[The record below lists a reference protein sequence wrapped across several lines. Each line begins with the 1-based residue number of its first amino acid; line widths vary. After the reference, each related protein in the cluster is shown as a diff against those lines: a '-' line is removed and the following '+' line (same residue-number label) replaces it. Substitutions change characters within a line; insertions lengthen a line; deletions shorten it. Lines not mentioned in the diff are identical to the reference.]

1 MQELQN
7 GSLLQ
12 NGKYRIVKVL
22 GQGGFGITYEGIQT
36 GLNRRVAIK
45 EFFMK
50 EYCNRDTSTSHIS
63 VGTEG
68 SVDMVNDFR
77 QKFLKE
83 AQLIA
88 SLEDAPHVVRIHDIF
103 EENNTAYYVMEFLGN
118 GSLNSLLKERGAL
131 PEAEAIAYIRQV
143 GEALEFLHN
152 HNTLHLDIKPSNVL
166 LNKKGEVVLI
176 DFGVSKH
183 YDQSGSQTSST
194 PVGLSKGF
202 APSEQYQSGG
212 VQQFT
217 PATDIYSLG
226 ATLYCLL
233 TGQTPPE
240 ASVVFED
247 GLPPRPH
254 YVSESTWQAITK
266 AMEPRRKDRTQS
278 VAQFIA
284 DLGSSTGTAV
294 RQEKQEKP
302 LEVQSVETKVSPQVN
317 HPQQQP
323 VHQKQVQNSD
333 EGTRLSVPNSG
344 AAGFR
349 NLTLAAMF
357 AQLAI
362 ETALYINY
370 FVFINNYRNWYDSS
384 SSLDYA
390 VSEFPTIL
398 IIHITNLLVIYGLMT
413 GYGYLRRDGK
423 ANLLDV
429 FVATPIAFIVWYLTR
444 YHLGDFVLS
453 MLYGTGVIV
462 HTFALLF
469 IFLLM
474 AATIFVLGR
483 HMLKMQPKNDWTQW
497 LSTGVVILVLAS
509 FLWGLVKT
517 IIFDGLT
524 VGLFIYLF
532 IVVILAIVMTFV
544 VAKLR
549 RKFSMPKLE
558 ATKTGNALIWI
569 QAVGVSFI
577 MSALIGFYM
586 FTIYYVSN
594 YFI

>member
-50 EYCNRDTSTSHIS
+50 EYCNRDTTTSHIS

-88 SLEDAPHVVRIHDIF
+88 RLEDAPHVVRIHDIF

-266 AMEPRRKDRTQS
+266 AMEPRRKDRTQT

-284 DLGSSTGTAV
+284 DLGNSTETAV

-302 LEVQSVETKVSPQVN
+302 LEVQSVETKVSPQAS
-317 HPQQQP
+317 HLQQQP

-362 ETALYINY
+362 ETARYINY
-370 FVFINNYRNWYDSS
+370 FVIINNYRNWYDS
-384 SSLDYA
+384 LDYA
-390 VSEFPTIL
+390 VNELPTIL

-444 YHLGDFVLS
+444 YHLGDFVFS
-453 MLYGTGVIV
+453 MLYGTGVIASA
-462 HTFALLF
+462 FALLF

-509 FLWGLVKT
+509 FLWRLVET

>member
-50 EYCNRDTSTSHIS
+50 EYCNRDTTTSHIS

-88 SLEDAPHVVRIHDIF
+88 RLEDAPHVVRIHDIF

-284 DLGSSTGTAV
+284 DLGNNTGTAV

-302 LEVQSVETKVSPQVN
+302 LEVQSVETKVSPQAS
-317 HPQQQP
+317 HLQQQP

-362 ETALYINY
+362 ETARYINY
-370 FVFINNYRNWYDSS
+370 FVIINNYRNWYDS
-384 SSLDYA
+384 LDYA
-390 VSEFPTIL
+390 VNELPTIL

-444 YHLGDFVLS
+444 YHLGDFVFS
-453 MLYGTGVIV
+453 MLYGTGVIASA
-462 HTFALLF
+462 FALLF

-509 FLWGLVKT
+509 FLWRIVET

>member
-22 GQGGFGITYEGIQT
+22 GQGGFGITYEGIHT

-88 SLEDAPHVVRIHDIF
+88 RLEDAPHVVRIHDIF

-294 RQEKQEKP
+294 RQEKPEKQEKP
-302 LEVQSVETKVSPQVN
+302 LEVQSVETKVSPQAN
-317 HPQQQP
+317 HPQQQ
-323 VHQKQVQNSD
+323 KVQNSNQ
-333 EGTRLSVPNSG
+333 ETLISVPNSG
-344 AAGFR
+344 NDGFR
-349 NLTLAAMF
+349 NLALAA
-357 AQLAI
+357 ALVPVGI
-362 ETALYINY
+362 EFALYLNFGWFFPEDYNKWDNY
-370 FVFINNYRNWYDSS
+370 FRYVIPDIFTVLTIEFIN
-384 SSLDYA
+384 
-390 VSEFPTIL
+390 I
-398 IIHITNLLVIYGLMT
+398 LVIYGLLK
-413 GYGYLRRDGK
+413 GYGLLRRNGK
-423 ANLLDV
+423 ANILDV
-429 FVATPIAFIVWYLTR
+429 FAATAIAFFMWNLTR
-444 YHLGDFVLS
+444 YHIGYFVFNLV
-453 MLYGTGVIV
+453 YDANVIAGT
-462 HTFALLF
+462 F
-469 IFLLM
+469 ILTCAFLLL
-474 AATIFVLGR
+474 ATTVFVIGR
-483 HMLKMQPKNDWTQW
+483 HLLKLQPQSDWTQW
-497 LSTGVVILVLAS
+497 IPTGVVIGVIVS
-509 FLWGLVKT
+509 FLWGISKP
-517 IIFDGLT
+517 IIYDGIYPA
-524 VGLFIYLF
+524 LFIYLF
-532 IVVILAIVMTFV
+532 IVVILTIVMT
-544 VAKLR
+544 VAIAMLG
-549 RKFSMPKLE
+549 RKSSMPKME

-569 QAVGVSFI
+569 QSVGVSI
-577 MSALIGFYM
+577 MMSAFIGFYM
-586 FTIYYVSN
+586 FGIYYVFY
-594 YFI
+594 YFT

>member
-266 AMEPRRKDRTQS
+266 AMEPRRKDRTQT

-284 DLGSSTGTAV
+284 DLGSSTGIAV
-294 RQEKQEKP
+294 RQEKPEKQEKP
-302 LEVQSVETKVSPQVN
+302 LEVQSVETKVSPQAN
-317 HPQQQP
+317 HPQQQ
-323 VHQKQVQNSD
+323 KVQNSD
-333 EGTRLSVPNSG
+333 QETRISVPNSG
-344 AAGFR
+344 NDGFR
-349 NLTLAAMF
+349 NLALAAALMPVG
-357 AQLAI
+357 I
-362 ETALYINY
+362 EYALYLSPEW
-370 FVFINNYRNWYDSS
+370 FLSEELWYDYFENVIPNM
-384 SSLDYA
+384 LA
-390 VSEFPTIL
+390 VL
-398 IIHITNLLVIYGLMT
+398 IVQFISIFVIYGIMT
-413 GYGYLRRDGK
+413 GYGFLRRGGK

-429 FVATPIAFIVWYLTR
+429 FVAIPITFIVWYLTH
-444 YHLGDFVLS
+444 YHLVYFVFS
-453 MLYGTGVIV
+453 MLYNTSGIVII
-462 HTFALLF
+462 FAL
-469 IFLLM
+469 ICTFLLL
-474 AATIFVLGR
+474 AATVFVLGR
-483 HMLKMQPKNDWTQW
+483 HILKLQPQKDWTQW
-497 LSTGVVILVLAS
+497 LSTGVVILVLVP
-509 FLWGLVKT
+509 FLWGISKP
-517 IIFDGLT
+517 IIYDGIYPA
-524 VGLFIYLF
+524 LFIYLF
-532 IVVILAIVMTFV
+532 IVVILTIVMT
-544 VAKLR
+544 VAIAMLG
-549 RKFSMPKLE
+549 RKSSMPKME

-569 QAVGVSFI
+569 QSVGVSI
-577 MSALIGFYM
+577 MMSAFIGFYM
-586 FTIYYVSN
+586 FGIYYVFY
-594 YFI
+594 YFT